1 MTTMRSVLVYEMTAM
16 SLVLM
21 IVCPNLSVFFSY
33 VITLI
38 LVGIYIL
45 STSFSSRVDLSY
57 TNTYSVLELS
67 IYGTVTIAV

>member
-38 LVGIYIL
+38 WVGIYIL

-57 TNTYSVLELS
+57 TNTYSVLESS